1 MKTIKKIKT
10 KFTKIDLEDHWY
22 IMGTHLLECSISLG
36 LSVNDLCIYKSK
48 KVGVYY
54 LVGKDRDP
62 VTDLPT
68 TTYFKKDFR

>member
-1 MKTIKKIKT
+1 
-10 KFTKIDLEDHWY
+10 
-22 IMGTHLLECSISLG
+22 MGTHLLECSISLG

-62 VTDLPT
+62 VTDLPK